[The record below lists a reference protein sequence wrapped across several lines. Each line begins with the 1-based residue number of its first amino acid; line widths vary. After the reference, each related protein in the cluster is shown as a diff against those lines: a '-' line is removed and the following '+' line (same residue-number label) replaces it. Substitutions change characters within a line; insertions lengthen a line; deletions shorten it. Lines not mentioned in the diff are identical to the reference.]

1 MSVVVDTLRVKGNSC
16 GESLN
21 CCGGL
26 GKVCVCNCKPPARM
40 AEGGGGGGSRAEE
53 DDDSL

>member
-16 GESLN
+16 GVSLN

-53 DDDSL
+53 DDDSV